1 MAKIYPF
8 EAVRPSKEALENFSS
23 KSYKSYTEK
32 ELRDSLKKNPDTFL
46 SIITIKKDTSLAV
59 DKSRRYEMIR
69 QKYEQFIDSKI
80 LIKDSIAAFYI
91 YETTQ
96 ENGDQFSGIMATA
109 SVEDYNT
116 NVIKKHEA
124 TIAKREHTFKTYLNT
139 VRFNAAPVLLTYS
152 DNLSLETDIQNAKKK
167 AADFSSWT
175 TGNETHKL
183 WRVNDPEA
191 VHCIQNS
198 FQNIPSLYIAD
209 GHHRS
214 ASSALLAREKKGT
227 LKTPENNSFNRF
239 LTYLIPESQLKIY
252 DYNRVIKDLNGLST
266 ADFLEKISVIFEVK
280 NKGKNPYK
288 SLKANAI
295 SMYIDGLFYSLS
307 LRKSKQDN
315 SSAINK
321 LDTYILQ
328 TQLLEPIL
336 NITNVRTNKR
346 IAYIHGANSLEQ
358 IKATVDRG
366 DYAVGFVLFPI
377 ETKTLMA
384 IADSDAVMPPKS
396 TYIYPKLRSGITI
409 YEI

>member
-46 SIITIKKDTSLAV
+46 SIITIKKDTSLIV
-59 DKSRRYEMIR
+59 DKSRRYEMVR
-69 QKYEQFIDSKI
+69 QKYDQFIDSKI

-96 ENGDQFSGIMATA
+96 ENGDQSSGIMATA

-116 NVIKKHEA
+116 NIIKKHEA

-266 ADFLEKISVIFEVK
+266 AEFLEKISVVFEVK

-366 DYAVGFVLFPI
+366 DDAVGFGLFPI
-377 ETKTLMA
+377 DTKTLMA

>member
-59 DKSRRYEMIR
+59 DKSRRYEMVR
-69 QKYEQFIDSKI
+69 QKYDQFIDSKI

-116 NVIKKHEA
+116 NIIKKHEA

-191 VHCIQNS
+191 VHCIQKG

-307 LRKSKQDN
+307 LRKTKQDN

-366 DYAVGFVLFPI
+366 DYAVGFGLFPI
-377 ETKTLMA
+377 DTKTLMA

>member
-46 SIITIKKDTSLAV
+46 SIITLKKDTSLAV
-59 DKSRRYEMIR
+59 DKSRRYEMVR

-96 ENGDQFSGIMATA
+96 DNGDQFSGIMATA

-366 DYAVGFVLFPI
+366 DHAVGFGLFPI
-377 ETKTLMA
+377 DTKTLMS